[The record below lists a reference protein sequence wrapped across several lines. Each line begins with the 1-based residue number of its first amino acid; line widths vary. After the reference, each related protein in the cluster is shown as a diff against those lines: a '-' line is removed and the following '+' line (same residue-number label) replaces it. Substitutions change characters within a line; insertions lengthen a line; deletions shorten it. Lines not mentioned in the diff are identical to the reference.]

1 MASFLGQWKVTIRE
15 TGETHQVVF
24 SLSEKEV
31 AVLSEFLEEAGPLS
45 EIPVIRAGLD
55 SSLHIAWSKEDGVRI
70 DLSLPP
76 LADLAAVLHK
86 LRPFILKKEPFSF
99 DRTCGILG
107 RRLESPFVRKL
118 LKHEREIYSGKRMQ
132 SQVQL
137 TSQDVV
143 INSEAT
149 LMAWLNSH
157 EYHRDREKAA
167 DLDRLHQIFPLEVS
181 KALFVMLLRHKVDAI
196 LGLAEIVKL
205 VLRKQESLTVRL
217 GNGQTRKVE
226 TPAPRDTARE

>member
-1 MASFLGQWKVTIRE
+1 MTSFLGQWKVTIRE

-24 SLSEKEV
+24 SFPEEEV
-31 AVLSEFLEEAGPLS
+31 ALLSEFLEEAGS
-45 EIPVIRAGLD
+45 IAEIPVIRAGLD
-55 SSLHIAWSKEDGVRI
+55 SSLHIAWSKEEGVRI

-99 DRTCGILG
+99 EQICGILG
-107 RRLESPFVRKL
+107 RRIESPFVRKL
-118 LKHEREIYSGKRMQ
+118 LKQEREIFSGKRMQ
-132 SQVQL
+132 TQVQL
-137 TSQDVV
+137 TSQDIV

-149 LMAWLNSH
+149 LMTWLNSH

-181 KALFVMLLRHKVDAI
+181 KSLFVMLLRHKVDAI
-196 LGLAEIVKL
+196 LGLAELVKL
-205 VLRKQESLTVRL
+205 ALRKQESLTVRL
-217 GNGQTRKVE
+217 GNGQTRRVE
-226 TPAPRDTARE
+226 SDEGHGERSI